1 MLSKCLVVFL
11 FFFVFNTTG
20 ANMLVDEDVRNK
32 QNISLDIKL
41 LGTLDMGLQT
51 GSVSNDLHT
60 LYIGFWNPSQTQ
72 RILADFNGDGA
83 VNFSDFI
90 IFASGFGRRQPDL
103 EYNALLDLNGD
114 GEIGFS
120 DFLLF
125 ASAFTG

>member
-1 MLSKCLVVFL
+1 MAAKYVVLVL
-11 FFFVFNTTG
+11 FFLVFNNTG
-20 ANMLVDEDVRNK
+20 ADMLLDHVGKK
-32 QNISLDIKL
+32 QNISSDIQL
-41 LGTLDMGLQT
+41 FGALDMGVQT
-51 GSVSNDLHT
+51 GSVSNDHHT
-60 LYIGFWNPSQTQ
+60 LYVGFWNRSQMQ
-72 RILADFNGDGA
+72 RILADFNGDGV